1 MKNMSIVKLTTILA
15 ACMVSGCANLSDWNS
30 SWFATNEGYSQEH
43 AQEMDVVN
51 VREMPAIDEGQEL
64 ANLNMPTVNNKPKV
78 DSFGALGEEATYTSN
93 RALYRGQNLT
103 KHVGDYV
110 QNMAQ
115 DLISN
120 MEYLTDKT
128 PVGVTNFALIDSD
141 LQKTNLL
148 GYQLSESFMHELHK
162 FRIPVIDFKATQYIR
177 VTEQGDFLLSRD
189 FLELKNKVSIEYILT
204 GTMTKH
210 QGGYLVNARILGM
223 ESKAVVASAQMMI
236 PFYIADAL
244 IHTEDGL
251 VDGVRISRGE

>member
-1 MKNMSIVKLTTILA
+1 MNNNLRFHITAVLA
-15 ACMVSGCANLSDWNS
+15 TCLVSGCANLSDWNS
-30 SWFATNEGYSQEH
+30 SWFATQENYTQEH
-43 AQEMDVVN
+43 VQDMQVLN
-51 VREMPAIDEGQEL
+51 VREPVPVEAAAEL
-64 ANLNMPTVNNKPKV
+64 ELNNPYINNQPQA
-78 DSFGALGEEATYTSN
+78 DNFGALSQEPVYTSN
-93 RALYRGQNLT
+93 RNLYRGHALT

-115 DLISN
+115 DLIAN

-128 PVGVTNFALIDSD
+128 PVGVTNFSLVDSD

-148 GYQLSESFMHELHK
+148 GYQLAESFMHELHK
-162 FRIPVIDFKATQYIR
+162 FRIPVVDFKATEYIR
-177 VTEQGDFLLSRD
+177 VTPTGDFLLSRD
-189 FLELKNKVSIEYILT
+189 FLELKNRVDIEYILT

-244 IHTEDGL
+244 LPTNEAL
-251 VDGVRISRGE
+251 VDGVKLTRGE